1 MKSHSPILQPV
12 RTAVWHA
19 RARRYLAAH
28 PAERDA
34 IMSNS
39 ILRDKHYGKRCFILG
54 NGPSLL
60 DDDLSVL
67 DGEILFTVNNL
78 DAMEIGAPM
87 PQYHVISDR
96 RFFSMDVDSPTDRA
110 MVERLVRITSKPG
123 GGFQQPPTTFVP
135 SSEIGRME
143 TFASGRSYDF
153 RYFCNPYYFSD
164 FYELSTDISQVIPRF
179 SSVIQHAV
187 IIAMHLGFKKIYLLG
202 CDTTNIVANVQTAL
216 EQSVADSYAY
226 AVTHDI
232 DQWLREQYLKRDMER
247 CAESF
252 LEVLVAFR
260 FLSTFCRRR
269 GVDLVNCSSKTIVE
283 SIARSPLPD
292 IL

>member
-12 RTAVWHA
+12 RIAVWRA
-19 RARRYLAAH
+19 RARRYLASH
-28 PAERDA
+28 PTERDA
-34 IMSNS
+34 IRSNRV
-39 ILRDKHYGKRCFILG
+39 LRDQHYGKRCFILG

-60 DDDLSVL
+60 DDNLSAL

-87 PQYHVISDR
+87 PRYHVISDR
-96 RFFSMDVDSPTDRA
+96 RFFSMDVNSPTDRA
-110 MVERLVRITSKPG
+110 MVERLVRITSKRRG
-123 GGFQQPPTTFVP
+123 DSQQPPTTFVP

-143 TFASGRSYDF
+143 SFASGRTYDM

-164 FYELSTDISQVIPRF
+164 FYEVSTDISQVIPRF

-187 IIAMHLGFKKIYLLG
+187 IIAMHLGFKEIYLLG
-202 CDTTNIVANVQTAL
+202 CDTTNIVANIQTAL
-216 EQSVADSYAY
+216 EQSVSDSYAY

-232 DQWLREQYLKRDMER
+232 DQWFREQYLKRDMER

-260 FLSTFCRRR
+260 FLSAYCRRR
-269 GVDLVNCSSKTIVE
+269 GVDLVNCSSRTVVE
-283 SIARSPLPD
+283 SIVRSPLVD
-292 IL
+292 VL